1 VKKILIDCDP
11 GTDDLCAIVL
21 AAQLADVVGIVSVSG
36 NVPLEHTT
44 QNALF
49 AAELTGLDCPVV
61 QGAAVP
67 LSGEPRFARGVHG
80 EAGLGDIELPQLK
93 LGLMDEDATDF
104 LLRMSREHANL
115 WIVAIGPL
123 TNIALA
129 VQADPGFAR
138 RLGGISIMGG
148 SVGGGNTTAA
158 AEFNF
163 WADPEAADVVLN
175 SGAHMR
181 LCGLNLTQRVLVD
194 EAFVRRVAE
203 LDSPGV
209 NVVRQVLSF
218 MVQVAEKRT
227 GRRLSP
233 LHDPCAVAAVT
244 HPHLFEFSRRPVQVE
259 LDGTLTRG
267 MSVVD
272 ERTSLDV
279 APTNIDVAYGIDDE
293 ALFQL
298 MFDAIAELE

>member
-1 VKKILIDCDP
+1 MQKVLIDCDP

-21 AAQLADVVGIVSVSG
+21 AAHLADVVGIVSVSG

-44 QNALF
+44 RNALF
-49 AAELTGLDCPVV
+49 AAELTGLECPVV
-61 QGAAVP
+61 EGAAMP

-80 EAGLGDIELPQLK
+80 ETGLGDVALPQVRRTL
-93 LGLMDEDATDF
+93 LGEDATEF
-104 LLRMSREHANL
+104 LLRMSREYKDL

-129 VQADPGFAR
+129 VQADDGFAH
-138 RLGGISIMGG
+138 RLGGISVMGG

-163 WADPEAADVVLN
+163 WADPEAADVVLS
-175 SGAHMR
+175 SGARMR
-181 LCGLNLTQRVLVD
+181 LCGLNLTQQVLLD
-194 EAFVRRVAE
+194 EAFIERVAG
-203 LDSPGV
+203 LDSPEI
-209 NVVRQVLSF
+209 NLVREVLSF

-244 HPHLFEFSRRPVQVE
+244 HPQLFEFTERPVQIE

-279 APTNIDVAYGIDDE
+279 APANVEVAYGVDRE

-298 MFDAIAELE
+298 MFDAVADLE